1 VVGAGGIEDVRRECP
16 GDGQVRRLPVE
27 QRQESLHVEPEL
39 RLDELFRPRR
49 QPLRPGELLSAERR
63 VALVGASLGGA
74 AVIVA
79 ATALRPP
86 PEAVVGVSAPARSTL
101 QRRPLHYSI
110 DPNAAA
116 RSLRVPVLLVASSI
130 DTPFPQDAR
139 TLYAVVAGAARR
151 LVIVPGPG
159 HGTDLLH
166 GRRDRP
172 ALRRRVVSFVRE
184 SAR

>member
-1 VVGAGGIEDVRRECP
+1 
-16 GDGQVRRLPVE
+16 
-27 QRQESLHVEPEL
+27 
-39 RLDELFRPRR
+39 
-49 QPLRPGELLSAERR
+49 
-63 VALVGASLGGA
+63 
-74 AVIVA
+74 VIVA

-101 QRRPLHYSI
+101 RRRPLHYSI

-116 RSLRVPVLLVASSI
+116 RSLRVPLLLVASSI

-139 TLYAVVAGAARR
+139 TLSAVVAGTARR
-151 LVIVPGPG
+151 LMIVPGPG

-166 GRRDRP
+166 GRWDRP
-172 ALRRRVVSFVRE
+172 ALRRPVLSFVRE